1 MCQWCRAVENGASSV
16 PTWTRSLTG
25 PVTVVLVADGSMW
38 LVRWLQ
44 NFVFQLQYRR
54 IEPVECQSLQIA
66 DADVLIL
73 CGEYCRKSDQSTS
86 EVKYLVDCVHDS
98 DDNSSLSHSRCTLRF
113 GVLVQVGVKIT
124 LGSSSLTKIVTFTP
138 YYVLINQAK
147 VGCFSH
153 YNSEH
158 SYRSLSRCSLKC
170 SWCHVP

>member
-1 MCQWCRAVENGASSV
+1 MKTCQWRRVVENRCVFSAHLKALSDRSGDCSAGGRGFHVAGLLTAKLRFSV
-16 PTWTRSLTG
+16 AVQAHRTSRG
-25 PVTVVLVADGSMW
+25 
-38 LVRWLQ
+38 
-44 NFVFQLQYRR
+44 
-54 IEPVECQSLQIA
+54 QSLQIA

-158 SYRSLSRCSLKC
+158 NCT
-170 SWCHVP
+170 